1 MSFDLLRATFLAILQ
16 GLTEFLPISSSAH
29 LILPAALLGW
39 EDQGLAFDM
48 AVHLGTLLAVL
59 LYFRQDL
66 QAIAMAMLAQLRG
79 KALTEPGR
87 LGWLLVLA
95 TIPVLIAGVM
105 LKDLAE
111 TSLRSVAV
119 ITITTLLFALLL
131 WVADRSGTRQYSL
144 QQLNWKTALLIGCA
158 QVLSLVP
165 GTSRSGITMTA
176 ALFCHFDREAASR
189 FSFLLSI
196 PVTTGASL
204 LLFLDLLEAPSVNW
218 AELFYALVVA
228 AVTAYACIH
237 YFLKLIASLGFLPF
251 VLYRLALGGVLLLYL
266 LVS

>member
-39 EDQGLAFDM
+39 QDQGLAFDM

-66 QAIAMAMLAQLRG
+66 QTIAMAMLAQLRG

-95 TIPVLIAGVM
+95 TIPVLIVGVM

-119 ITITTLLFALLL
+119 ITTTTLLFALLL
-131 WVADRSGTRQYSL
+131 WVADRSGTRRYSL
-144 QQLNWKTALLIGCA
+144 PQLSWKTALLIGCA
-158 QVLSLVP
+158 QVLSLIP

-176 ALFCHFDREAASR
+176 ALFCHFDRESASR

-266 LVS
+266 LLS